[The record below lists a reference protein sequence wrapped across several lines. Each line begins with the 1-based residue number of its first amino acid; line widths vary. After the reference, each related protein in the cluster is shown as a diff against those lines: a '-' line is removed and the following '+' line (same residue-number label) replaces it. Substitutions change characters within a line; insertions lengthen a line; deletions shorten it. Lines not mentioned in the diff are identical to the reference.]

1 MHKKLLVGLITVLAL
16 SMGGCQG
23 EDSVEVGDV
32 PAEPTPGASP
42 SPSPSPPEAV
52 PFTNPNVDA
61 QQIPP
66 AASEL
71 ITTLPPQEQVRKVEK
86 GRPDPFAT
94 LKLPPEVT
102 VSPNPQAEARSRPV
116 PVVPQVPS
124 PPQVRRGTNGGDGR
138 PGGGNQ
144 SRGTGTSPNRPN
156 VIPKPP
162 TPPGRASANGDGGAS
177 ANGDNGRKPG
187 SQTASGSP
195 IPEPPPFIPELPKLP
210 DPILARQVEVKGVVQ
225 VGNVP
230 QAIVQVPN
238 EPSRYVKEGQR
249 ISNGQVLVKRIEVN
263 RGPMPVVVLEQ
274 YGQEVARQVGE
285 QPAEAPAQAE
295 SSTGSLPPPPA

>member
-1 MHKKLLVGLITVLAL
+1 MDKKLLVGLITVLAL

-32 PAEPTPGASP
+32 PAEPMPGASP
-42 SPSPSPPEAV
+42 SPSPSQPEAV

-71 ITTLPPQEQVRKVEK
+71 ITTLPPQEQVRKVQK
-86 GRPDPFAT
+86 GRTDPFET
-94 LKLPPEVT
+94 LTLSPEVT

-124 PPQVRRGTNGGDGR
+124 PPQVRRGTNDDGR

-144 SRGTGTSPNRPN
+144 SRGTGTSSSRPN

-162 TPPGRASANGDGGAS
+162 TPPGRAS

-210 DPILARQVEVKGVVQ
+210 DPVLARQVEVKGVVQ

-263 RGPMPVVVLEQ
+263 RGPTPVVVLEQ